1 MKRAGRQA
9 GFDRLKSAS
18 AYGDIRTT
26 APEAG
31 RQRELGSPAL
41 LITAARRGGRRP
53 RVLMTPS
60 EGAIVFFDKLGFG
73 WVIDRRV
80 LTQVKL
86 GVLAEEDLPNRSLIE
101 MIETILSGKPII

>member
-1 MKRAGRQA
+1 
-9 GFDRLKSAS
+9 
-18 AYGDIRTT
+18 
-26 APEAG
+26 
-31 RQRELGSPAL
+31 
-41 LITAARRGGRRP
+41 
-53 RVLMTPS
+53 MTPS

-86 GVLAEEDLPNRSLIE
+86 SVLAEEDLPNRSLIE